1 MASGRVFRFRGRPS
15 ETDIESGVGT
25 AARRALAVKS
35 LEESGNGWFWATN
48 AQGLLTFISRQ
59 TAEMFDVPMDRLLGQ
74 PFAQLFAAPGDEVAA
89 RDRLPFVLNRQAN
102 FDRLTL
108 LTKSGDSQRWWD
120 VSGRISYDSSGA
132 FDGYFGF
139 CIDVTDQLKSS
150 RSASEAALFDALT
163 GLPNRLNM
171 AQYMADNI
179 GGTRRCAVMLIDL
192 DRFKGVNDTL
202 GHPGGDALLKQV
214 AERLTKIVG
223 DKQKIFRLGGDE
235 FELVLPRSDD
245 EQKLGALAAE
255 IIASLSQP
263 YSINGIRCVI
273 GASVGISLSPRDGRT
288 GDELTQRADLALYAA
303 KSGGR
308 GCYRFF
314 SEDFL
319 QVAEERR
326 LLEEDLRDAL
336 VRNELSMSYQ
346 PLVCAISERVTGV
359 EALIRWTHPKRGPIS
374 PEKFVPI
381 AEEANLMDALGEW
394 IIRKSCEDAAGWPTD
409 IRVAINVS
417 PVQFA
422 NEALPGII
430 TSALAN
436 SGLPPHRL
444 ELELTEGIFL
454 TNSIETEA
462 MFKRLKAIGVRLAL
476 DDFGTGY
483 SSLGYLRTA
492 PFDKIKIDQSFVR
505 GATEAGSRNAAII
518 AAIVALAGALN
529 METTAEGIET
539 LDQLELVRSLGVS
552 HIQGYVYSKPLGNDG
567 LKESLSSGDWT
578 IRPKGP
584 AKHRSERRTI
594 YRKAGAIIG
603 SYYHSVTVR
612 NISETGAYIEGLIDV
627 PTGTQVIM
635 DFGDGRMEMAVVR
648 RVSDRGYG
656 VEFGSP
662 LVTPPDGAL
671 TTRKIVSPYVL
682 ATHGLA
688 GAAQAG
694 KSKSLHFNGPPTTE
708 TIAALLGL
716 TIPSEAPSNH
726 GSTASISDLSGGV
739 RALIAAVSPLQNLS
753 LTKPGYDGGRHLKG
767 DEWDRLKAAVE
778 NSPNP
783 QLKYIV
789 ALVVLTGAS
798 FRELLAAKWS
808 DIDLPQRFW
817 TIAPTESGEG
827 RTVKLSDAALEIVND
842 LPRPAG
848 CDHLIINPRTKKPFH
863 SVFGSWDAARRKAGL
878 ADVSIHDLRRSMKSR
893 W

>member
-1 MASGRVFRFRGRPS
+1 MASGRVFRFRGSAAEP
-15 ETDIESGVGT
+15 DFAFDASG
-25 AARRALAVKS
+25 RRAQAVQS
-35 LEESGNGWFWATN
+35 LEASGSGWFWATDR
-48 AQGLLTFISRQ
+48 QGRLTFLSTQ
-59 TAEMFDVPMDRLLGQ
+59 FPGLVGMSLDQLLGQ
-74 PFAQLFAAPGDEVAA
+74 PFAQLFVPPGQEVAA

-108 LTKSGDSQRWWD
+108 QTANGADQRWWD
-120 VSGRISYDSSGA
+120 ISGRVSYNSSGS

-139 CIDVTDQLKSS
+139 CIDVTDQLASS
-150 RSASEAALFDALT
+150 QSASQAALFDSLT

-171 AQYMADNI
+171 ARYMAEHI
-179 GGTRRCAVMLIDL
+179 GASRRCAVMLIDL
-192 DRFKGVNDTL
+192 DRFKSVNDTL

-214 AERLTKIVG
+214 SSRLQKIVG
-223 DKQKIFRLGGDE
+223 EKQKIFRLGGDE
-235 FELVLPRSDD
+235 FELVLPGRDD
-245 EQKLGALAAE
+245 ERTLGPLANE
-255 IIASLSQP
+255 IISSLSQP

-273 GASVGISLSPRDGRT
+273 GASVGISMSPRDGCT
-288 GDELTQRADLALYAA
+288 GDELTQKADLALYAA

-308 GCYRFF
+308 GCFRFF
-314 SEDFL
+314 TEDFL
-319 QVAEERR
+319 QIAEERR
-326 LLEEDLRDAL
+326 VLEEDLRDAL
-336 VRNELSMSYQ
+336 VRDELSMAYQ

-359 EALIRWTHPKRGPIS
+359 EALVRWTHPTRGTVS
-374 PEKFVPI
+374 PAQFVPI
-381 AEEANLMDALGEW
+381 AEEANLIDALGEW
-394 IIRKSCEDAAGWPTD
+394 IIRKSCEDAAGWPAD

-422 NEALPGII
+422 NEALPAII

-436 SGLPPHRL
+436 SGLPPSRL

-454 TNSIETEA
+454 TNSSETEA

-505 GATEAGSRNAAII
+505 GATQTGSRNGAII

-539 LDQLELVRSLGVS
+539 IDQLDLVRDLGVS
-552 HIQGYVYSKPLGNDG
+552 HIQGYVYSKPLDNRA
-567 LKESLSSGDWT
+567 LAESLASGDWT
-578 IRPKGP
+578 LRPTGP
-584 AKHRSERRTI
+584 ARHRSERRTI

-603 SYYHSVTVR
+603 SFYHSVTVR
-612 NISETGAYIEGLIDV
+612 NISETGAYVEGLIDI
-627 PTGTQVIM
+627 PTGTQIIL
-635 DFGDGRMEMAVVR
+635 DFGDGRMEMAIVR

-662 LVTPPDGAL
+662 LIKPADGGL
-671 TTRKIVSPYVL
+671 TTRTAVSPYLL

-694 KSKSLHFNGPPTTE
+694 ESKTLHFNGAATTE
-708 TIAALLGL
+708 SIAALLGL
-716 TIPSEAPSNH
+716 SIQSEAPSNE
-726 GSTASISDLSGGV
+726 GSLATISDLSDGV
-739 RALIAAVSPLQNLS
+739 RALVAAMSPLQNLR
-753 LTKPGYDGGRHLKG
+753 LTKPGYQGGRQLNA

-778 NSPNP
+778 NSPNA

-798 FRELLAAKWS
+798 FRELLAARWS
-808 DIDLPQRFW
+808 DVDILQRCW
-817 TIAPTESGEG
+817 TILSKDSGET
-827 RTVKLSDAALEIVND
+827 RTIKLSDAAMQIIGD
-842 LPRPAG
+842 LPRSAG
-848 CDHLIINPRTKKPFH
+848 SDHLIINPRTNKPFN
-863 SVFGSWDAARRKAGL
+863 SVFGSWDAARNRAGL
-878 ADVSIHDLRRSMKSR
+878 ADVSIHDLRKSMKSS